1 MSNEIPPIFA
11 ISALKGYAVIGS
23 DDRIGKVKDFLFL
36 DDRWKVRWLVVDIG
50 NWLSGR
56 RVLIHPSAVAEV
68 DYTLQELRVP
78 LTRQQ
83 VEGSP
88 AIRVDEKLSNNLEA
102 RLFAHYGWDPDWGV
116 SLFAG
121 TSEGPSAL
129 SGAVGESV
137 DDPHLRSFEAIKGYR
152 LRATDGEIGNV
163 ENFLVDRDGWNIRYL
178 IVGTGKWWFGKEVV
192 LAPYAVAAIDWLN
205 REILLNVTGDQVKS
219 SPPWDP
225 LKLIDAEYEGLLHQ
239 HYGWPDYRR

>member
-1 MSNEIPPIFA
+1 MSDETPPIFA
-11 ISALKGYAVIGS
+11 ISALTGYAVVGSTDTIGT
-23 DDRIGKVKDFLFL
+23 VKDFLFL
-36 DDRWKVRWLVVDIG
+36 DDRWKVRWLVVDTG
-50 NWLSGR
+50 GWLSGR
-56 RVLIHPSAVAEV
+56 KVLIHPSAIAET
-68 DYTLQELRVP
+68 DYDLQELRVP

-88 AIRVDEKLSNNLEA
+88 DISVDGKLSNNLEA
-102 RLFAHYGWDPDWGV
+102 RVFAHYGWDPDWGL
-116 SLFAG
+116 SPFAR
-121 TSEGPSAL
+121 TSDAPPAL
-129 SGAVGESV
+129 PGAVGKSA

-178 IVGTGKWWFGKEVV
+178 IVGTGTWWFGKEVL

-205 REILLNVTGDQVKS
+205 REILLNVTGEQVKS

-225 LKLIDAEYEGLLHQ
+225 LKLIDAEYGGRLHQ